1 MFFTSLPMHLK
12 LRHDV
17 AMTTSRRTKD
27 CVAMQQALRRD
38 AFLKVKG
45 RLEVKK

>member
-1 MFFTSLPMHLK
+1 MFFTSLPMRPK

-17 AMTTSRRTKD
+17 AMATSGRTKD

-38 AFLKVKG
+38 VVLKVKG
-45 RLEVKK
+45 RLKVKK

>member
-1 MFFTSLPMHLK
+1 MFYTSLPMRPK

-17 AMTTSRRTKD
+17 AMATSGRTKD

-38 AFLKVKG
+38 AI
-45 RLEVKK
+45 